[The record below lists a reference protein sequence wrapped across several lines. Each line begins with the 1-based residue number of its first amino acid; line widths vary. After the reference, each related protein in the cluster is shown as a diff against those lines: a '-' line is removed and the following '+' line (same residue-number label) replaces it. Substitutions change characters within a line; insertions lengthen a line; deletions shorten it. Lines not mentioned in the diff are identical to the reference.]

1 MTCPNF
7 ETLWERQLII
17 LPKALETLRDFSRE
31 ARKAVGQAI
40 RELQL
45 GKSLTMPLVRP
56 MPSVALGV
64 SEIRIREREGV
75 YRVFYYVRNS
85 RGILLF
91 HAFIKKSKKTPQREI
106 HLARKR
112 LKELL
117 HETSS
122 TDHR

>member
-1 MTCPNF
+1 
-7 ETLWERQLII
+7 
-17 LPKALETLRDFSRE
+17 
-31 ARKAVGQAI
+31 
-40 RELQL
+40 
-45 GKSLTMPLVRP
+45 MPLVRP